1 MLAEA
6 RKCGYCEPM
15 QTVMVSFSE
24 GKMAEVKQAAQK
36 LGLTPEELL
45 KASVEEKLQV
55 LMDSRFEEAA
65 AFVLKKNAELYRR
78 LA

>member
-1 MLAEA
+1 
-6 RKCGYCEPM
+6 M
-15 QTVMVSFSE
+15 QTVTVSFSE

-65 AFVLKKNAELYRR
+65 AYVLKQNAELYRR

>member
-1 MLAEA
+1 
-6 RKCGYCEPM
+6 M
-15 QTVMVSFSE
+15 QTVTVSFTE

-65 AFVLKKNAELYRR
+65 AYVLKKNAELYRR